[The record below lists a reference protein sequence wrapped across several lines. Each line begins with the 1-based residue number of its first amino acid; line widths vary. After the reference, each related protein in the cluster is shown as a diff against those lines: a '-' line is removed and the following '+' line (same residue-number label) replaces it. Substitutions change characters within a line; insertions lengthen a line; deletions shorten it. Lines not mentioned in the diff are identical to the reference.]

1 MREGV
6 ATQQELD
13 EIKDA
18 VLASYEK
25 DFEVCHACC
34 DTYQYTGKLVLVLET
49 YSAVQHRVSTAVQ

>member
-25 DFEVCHACC
+25 DFEVCHPFCI
-34 DTYQYTGKLVLVLET
+34 TLPVHQYT
-49 YSAVQHRVSTAVQ
+49 STCIGEL